1 MFSAFAYGYRRIL
14 CAAAASTVLCVC
26 SMGTLA
32 QEKLGEPIYRVA
44 NDASAVAATP
54 VAQAV
59 APAGTP
65 AAAAAPGAE
74 PAKFEFDLEQKPG
87 EHPLMPV
94 IRTVKA
100 SQAEFDR
107 TIQDYQCQLT
117 KQERIDGQLG
127 EKQMILLKVKDNPFS
142 VYMSFLKPFA
152 GREVAYV
159 AGQNEGKLVVLDAG
173 YKRMLGKMNLD
184 PTGTLAMKGQKHPIT
199 NVGIRNLTV
208 KLLKMW
214 EAETKFGECEVTTNA
229 GPKIAGR
236 PATMLQVVHPVP
248 RQDFKF
254 HVARLFI
261 DNELKIPVHF
271 DAFLWP
277 EQAGAEPPLEESYTY
292 TNLKVNNGF
301 TAREFDAN
309 NNPDIFK

>member
-1 MFSAFAYGYRRIL
+1 MFSAFTYGYRRIL
-14 CAAAASTVLCVC
+14 SAAVASIVLCAC

-44 NDASAVAATP
+44 NDASAVPATP
-54 VAQAV
+54 AAQAV
-59 APAGTP
+59 TPVGTP
-65 AAAAAPGAE
+65 VAAAAPGAE
-74 PAKFEFDLEQKPG
+74 PGKFEFDLVQKPG

-100 SQAEFDR
+100 SQQEFDR

-117 KQERIDGQLG
+117 KQERVEGELG

-159 AGQNEGKLVVLDAG
+159 AGQNEGRLVVLDAG

-199 NVGIRNLTV
+199 NIGIRNLTV

-214 EAETKFGECEVTTNA
+214 EAETKFGECKVTTNS

-292 TNLKVNNGF
+292 TNLKLNNGF